1 MTAAPVARR
10 AVTTAVRDHPAAM
23 SDLANGPENPKVAAD
38 TRARITPARK
48 LALSFIAPPACH
60 E

>member
-1 MTAAPVARR
+1 
-10 AVTTAVRDHPAAM
+10 M
-23 SDLANGPENPKVAAD
+23 SDLANGPENPKAAAD

-48 LALSFIAPPACH
+48 LVLSFIAPPACH